1 MWMVFVAGL
10 VVLGI
15 LSLYVEAL
23 AQGWQRWAEKRPE
36 WAAHVAYLENLPS
49 GSYYPYKYARLWWDM
64 CRHRAWQ
71 QQYYLPEDAYQHW
84 FLVGGFYFSLTT
96 LEVLT
101 LLWWWIQ

>member
-23 AQGWQRWAEKRPE
+23 AQDWQRWAEKRPE
-36 WAAHVAYLENLPS
+36 WAAHVAYLENMPS
-49 GSYYPYKYARLWWDM
+49 GSYYPFKYARLWWDM

-71 QQYYLPEDAYQHW
+71 QQYDLPEDAYQHW
-84 FLVGGFYFSLTT
+84 LLVGGFT
-96 LEVLT
+96 LV
-101 LLWWWIQ
+101 